1 METGAQ
7 CVMMDGTQQM
17 PTWLV
22 DSLATLALVCKE
34 EQSLFVIL
42 GRLLFLFICTD
53 STAYYSAHF
62 GQNSAVIIALDNVAC
77 TVYEPRLIDCPYDS
91 NVADCTHSED
101 AGVQCVP
108 RELHSH
114 RYNTQHLPAAIT
126 CVLHSMFSWQHQ
138 TEKWFHQQQWE
149 GGAVSEWRLGDSV

>member
-1 METGAQ
+1 
-7 CVMMDGTQQM
+7 M

-22 DSLATLALVCKE
+22 DSLATLALVYKE
-34 EQSLFVIL
+34 EWSLFIIL

-62 GQNSAVIIALDNVAC
+62 GQNSAVIIALVDVAC

-108 RELHSH
+108 RELYSH
-114 RYNTQHLPAAIT
+114 LYFFRLCIPKSFISYRLY
-126 CVLHSMFSWQHQ
+126 SWQHQ
-138 TEKWFHQQQWE
+138 TEEWFY
-149 GGAVSEWRLGDSV
+149 